1 MIPHACFKPRVRRL
15 PNGMYRLRP
24 PVGAP
29 GKSQAYLSL
38 SVPAALE
45 HWRRDEVERVAAG
58 LGRDDWARVAIC
70 FDQLRNYYG
79 FPI

>member
-15 PNGMYRLRP
+15 PNGMFRLRP
-24 PVGAP
+24 PNGAP

-38 SVPAALE
+38 SVRAALE
-45 HWRRDEVERVAAG
+45 HWRRDEIARVDAG
-58 LGRDDWARVAIC
+58 LYWDDWERLIRRTE
-70 FDQLRNYYG
+70 LRNYYG